1 MTDYQSQIE
10 SQRGK
15 LKELLLKVPG
25 FKGYIELEDRRT
37 ADKILR
43 EAVADR
49 FQEQLDRITAIQTE
63 FVDQGDLAY
72 VDDLETI
79 VVKIRTFIDRIRH
92 AAYGYSS
99 FFSALKIDADVLDKI
114 YDYDQALLGGVDI
127 IANTMETLATAED
140 PEQIKALIA
149 DLKEHAQDIVTKAD
163 QRKDE
168 ITRE

>member
-99 FFSALKIDADVLDKI
+99 FFSALKIDTEVLDKI

-127 IANTMETLATAED
+127 IANTLETLATTED

-149 DLKEHAQDIVTKAD
+149 DLKEYAQDIVTKAD

>member
-1 MTDYQSQIE
+1 
-10 SQRGK
+10 
-15 LKELLLKVPG
+15 
-25 FKGYIELEDRRT
+25 
-37 ADKILR
+37 
-43 EAVADR
+43 
-49 FQEQLDRITAIQTE
+49 
-63 FVDQGDLAY
+63 

-79 VVKIRTFIDRIRH
+79 VIKIRTFIDRIRH

-127 IANTMETLATAED
+127 IGNTMETLATAED